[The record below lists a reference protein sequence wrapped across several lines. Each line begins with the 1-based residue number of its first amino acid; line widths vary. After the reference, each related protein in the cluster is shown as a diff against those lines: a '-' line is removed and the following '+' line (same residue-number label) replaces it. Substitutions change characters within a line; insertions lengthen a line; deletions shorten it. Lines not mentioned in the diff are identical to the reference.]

1 LRDVAV
7 CCDIYTA
14 WEITAPS
21 FKYDDIQEKH
31 APIKSMFLAQAKKA
45 SQASTP
51 SSSTGPQEV
60 LLSGDNVETAMTG
73 DNKTSSENE
82 IEKAGKEVEKESVVG
97 CFSTTTTII
106 SSWTCHVCTFINES
120 HSSIEQHSPQECV
133 MCGSIGTEECNP
145 TKGNETSNSSS
156 RGNPP
161 PKKRKADITSFFK
174 PKK

>member
-1 LRDVAV
+1 
-7 CCDIYTA
+7 
-14 WEITAPS
+14 
-21 FKYDDIQEKH
+21 
-31 APIKSMFLAQAKKA
+31 MFLAQAKKA

-51 SSSTGPQEV
+51 NSSTGPQEV
-60 LLSGDNVETAMTG
+60 LLSGDNVDTAMTG

-82 IEKAGKEVEKESVVG
+82 IEKAGKEVEKESVVD
-97 CFSTTTTII
+97 CFSTTTTTII

-133 MCGSIGTEECNP
+133 MCGSIGTEECNL
-145 TKGNETSNSSS
+145 TKGNETNNSSS

-161 PKKRKADITSFFK
+161 PKKRKVDITSFFK

>member
-1 LRDVAV
+1 V

-45 SQASTP
+45 SQASTS
-51 SSSTGPQEV
+51 SSSTGPLEV
-60 LLSGDNVETAMTG
+60 LPSGDNVDTAMTG
-73 DNKTSSENE
+73 GNKTSCENE
-82 IEKAGKEVEKESVVG
+82 IEKAVKVVEKESVVDS
-97 CFSTTTTII
+97 FSTTTSI

-145 TKGNETSNSSS
+145 TKGSETNLTSINNSSN